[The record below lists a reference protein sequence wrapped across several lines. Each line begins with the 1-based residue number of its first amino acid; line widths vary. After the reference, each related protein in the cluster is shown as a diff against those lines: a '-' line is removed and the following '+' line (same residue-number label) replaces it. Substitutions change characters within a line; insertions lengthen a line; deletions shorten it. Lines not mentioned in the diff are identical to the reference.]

1 MKPNY
6 LVIPVTHTAPQ
17 ILYPIYFFKWIEWW
31 IWFMQEFFSK
41 WMENDIITKD
51 GLETIKKRRE
61 DVSCLFD
68 VGRLPGNIK
77 SNYSGYPVAQ
87 WKSFVLLFSD
97 VLPKN
102 QLHYWQSFVLACC
115 LLCRSCITK
124 TDLMLTASFSQGV
137 WENIWWIVNFTKYAS
152 SSSSSPQGMCGKLWQ
167 HLWL

>member
-1 MKPNY
+1 
-6 LVIPVTHTAPQ
+6 
-17 ILYPIYFFKWIEWW
+17 
-31 IWFMQEFFSK
+31 MQEFFSK

-61 DVSCLFD
+61 DISCLFD

-77 SNYSGYPVAQ
+77 LNYSGYPVAQ
-87 WKSFVLLFSD
+87 RKSFVLLLSD

-102 QLHYWQSFVLACC
+102 QLHYWQSFVLACR

-137 WENIWWIVNFTKYAS
+137 
-152 SSSSSPQGMCGKLWQ
+152 
-167 HLWL
+167 